1 MAKTKSKD
9 SGAKGSSKGGKM
21 LTPAKTNDTRV
32 RKSAGGMAFD
42 GSHLSSGSSRAAVPP
57 LVTVLDYA
65 GMAPNATGVSQ
76 TFLRQ
81 VLAIAGGM
89 RDHTDE
95 RWAETQWWPGYTDEL
110 LDRLNAHMPFSEL
123 AYARDGL
130 YRYEG
135 NDQFTSYIQSEAGLT
150 GPAETFA
157 EISRQ
162 VGLKVKFLM
171 MCVDISEIY
180 HSQRSFGATGIGPD
194 HKEDSGVRQG
204 LDRTPMEL
212 LYERLLS
219 MFDPVELGVP
229 VNQRQH
235 YTLADMAFE
244 SLNHLFPGQRG
255 ADDVPSWAMP
265 SGKYLD
271 SKAYLEGFESISAGY
286 TQDTDGN
293 VRYVIPWM
301 LDPDNNADQLLR
313 VRGAT
318 ALANTMAED
327 GQLGLKAADLL
338 HDRDNMDSV
347 SMLFDVPHGTF
358 TTGSEINITF
368 VDSTGATVR
377 FNNTASS
384 SNPTDDSLRLRHTI
398 NGRVMWTFDSSTGM
412 FTISEGLQGLVTAP
426 ATRTIHFAN
435 PQLLHYFVA
444 SQSTGL
450 DVVLGDI
457 AISGEPMGG
466 TPPTMG
472 QVVNNDGNWLM
483 TDEAWNMLQG
493 ADIEFTSGT
502 RSIHSP
508 DERPGCVQLW
518 QLSAPKLFA
527 WVDFVQRSLPP
538 GYFEIHKAGLM
549 DGMSYSSCI
558 GPNWGI
564 VCDLE
569 NVVSGYRMNYNPIN
583 NIDANNGPFWS
594 DDADHQ
600 AKWDSDSIEDVVPG
614 FQSRYDWADRIYR
627 GITVPM
633 ATSHGSHSVSALLAT
648 LPSRIF
654 SYWLT
659 GSERSLNKSERNV
672 ILRANVAS
680 PESIKWSG
688 TMEGRSAYNWV
699 FLARWQYWH
708 PRHVNLKPA
717 TDVLFYNASGLR
729 GKDVAVTFTNLVFGS
744 RPEIAVGY
752 PLELG
757 GSAVDDTTASGSP
770 DGAEAKFKKI
780 VYGNRSPEVRVLG
793 SLGIVQGAVVKGAE
807 ADIYASSASGS
818 GPTFEYDGKTLNRVL
833 VTANSGPAFTGPLG
847 TGDTATFQLLGG
859 LDTVAKREAASKA
872 VEFPDIYTEYT
883 HRAMLRMAIGGAVV
897 NSGSVDGTH
906 VTLAVGTHRNGGVA
920 ASPSWTELQTL
931 SVGGSIV
938 DLQGHFPGGQPDYDA
953 LITSISNT
961 KNHALGI
968 YVGTSADYIASGQPI
983 PVGGSVCD
991 LSQPDGVVSY
1001 LFVSSAESYSVSSR
1015 AGAAPGPIAYDAT
1028 AFASFERRYRK
1039 VASSTCNAPDSMNLG
1054 NASAYT
1060 DGTPQSSVFDKACY
1074 LIHPDNVT
1082 YKWHPKYDLFDAA
1095 VMHWSGMRFYL
1106 RDQSSLGNSRL
1117 LLPYHGNGQAFARAY
1132 IPDYLVQSDRLAM
1145 SPFLVA
1151 DPNRVRVVKVK
1162 YSASDLKA
1170 DAETTRMILG
1180 NTHFAAV
1187 NREALLRVQN
1197 QVLAQR
1203 QAR

>member
-1 MAKTKSKD
+1 M
-9 SGAKGSSKGGKM
+9 KGSSKGGKM

-194 HKEDSGVRQG
+194 HKEDAGVRQG

-212 LYERLLS
+212 LYERLLT

-255 ADDVPSWAMP
+255 ADDVPSWTMP

-318 ALANTMAED
+318 SLSNTMVED
-327 GQLGLKAADLL
+327 GQLGMRSVDLL
-338 HDRDNMDSV
+338 QARDALDSV
-347 SMLFDVPHGTF
+347 STAFDLPHQAPTSGL
-358 TTGSEINITF
+358 EIDITF

-377 FNNTASS
+377 FNDTGS
-384 SNPTDDSLRLRHTI
+384 TDDSLRLRHTI
-398 NGRVMWTFDSSTGM
+398 NGRSMWTFDPSTGS

-426 ATRTIHFAN
+426 APRTIHFAN
-435 PQLLHYFVA
+435 PQLLHYFIV
-444 SQSTGL
+444 SQSTGFS
-450 DVVLGDI
+450 VVLGDV
-457 AISGEPMGG
+457 AISGSPMGG
-466 TPPTMG
+466 APPSVG
-472 QVVNNDGNWLM
+472 QVTNNDGNWLM

-493 ADIEFTSGT
+493 ADIEFSGGT
-502 RSIHSP
+502 RSIHSQT
-508 DERPGCVQLW
+508 DRPGCVQLW

-549 DGMSYSSCI
+549 DGMSYSSCV

-600 AKWDSDSIEDVVPG
+600 AKWDSDSIEKVVPG

-648 LPSRIF
+648 LPSRAF

-659 GSERSLNKSERNV
+659 GSERSLDKSERNV

-699 FLARWQYWH
+699 FLARWQYWY

-729 GKDVAVTFTNLVFGS
+729 GKDVAVTFTNSVYTAS
-744 RPEIAVGY
+744 QRPELQLGFPI
-752 PLELG
+752 EMG
-757 GSAVDDTTASGSP
+757 GSFIDDTAVTNSGNGS
-770 DGAEAKFKKI
+770 EAKYKRI
-780 VYGNRSPEVRVLG
+780 VYGQRSPEVRLLG
-793 SLGIVQGAVVKGAE
+793 SLGIVQGAVVKGSE
-807 ADIYASSASGS
+807 ADIYASSASGNS
-818 GPTFEYDGKTLNRVL
+818 STFKYDGKTLNRVIIKSN
-833 VTANSGPAFTGPLG
+833 AGPAYTGPLSS
-847 TGDTATFQLLGG
+847 GDTTSFTLVGS
-859 LDTVAKREAASKA
+859 LDTVAKREAAANA
-872 VEFPDIYTEYT
+872 VAYPDIYTEYT
-883 HRAMLRMAIGGAVV
+883 HQARLLMSIGGAQVTSGFV
-897 NSGSVDGTH
+897 NGTY
-906 VTLAVGTHRNGGVA
+906 VTLALGTHRNGGSA
-920 ASPSWTELQTL
+920 ATPTYAQLASFNVNGAVVNLQ
-931 SVGGSIV
+931 S
-938 DLQGHFPGGQPDYDA
+938 HFASQADYDGLVA
-953 LITSISNT
+953 TIKKT
-961 KNHALGI
+961 KNHALGL
-968 YVGTSADYIASGQPI
+968 YVAVSANHYFGAQPI
-983 PVGGSVCD
+983 DVGGSICD
-991 LSQPDGVVSY
+991 LSQNDGMISY
-1001 LFVSSAESYSVSSR
+1001 LFVSSAESYHASSR
-1015 AGAAPGPIAYDAT
+1015 SGATPGPIAYDAT
-1028 AFASFERRYRK
+1028 AFSSFETRFK
-1039 VASSTCNAPDSMNLG
+1039 KIATATSGTANTLQLNNAT
-1054 NASAYT
+1054 AYT
-1060 DGTPQSSVFDKACY
+1060 DGTPQSSVFDAACY

-1117 LLPYHGNGQAFARAY
+1117 LLPYHGSGQPFARAH

-1187 NREALLRVQN
+1187 NRDALLRVQN